1 MSIFRIKTSSA
12 CFLITEQSSA
22 RPNSRLIRSPIFRL
36 LSGLILTVSQT
47 TQAIESP
54 DYTTMDLEQLLDVDI
69 VTASKY
75 SQKQSQSPSAVTVI
89 DKHQI
94 KQFGHRTL
102 GDVLRTVPGFFVVN
116 NRIYENAGVRGFD
129 QADDYN
135 GRILIMI
142 DGIRINENIY
152 DSGLT
157 GNELPIDIDLVERIE
172 VVRGPGSSMYGSN
185 AFFAV
190 INLITRNGQDFKGGE
205 AAGSWAS
212 FDTFKGRFSYGQKHD
227 NGLEY
232 LVSGSGFGSQGPTL
246 SFPDRASAENPNGL
260 TKTNDDRGQQ
270 VFTKARWGDFSFE
283 GGYGTRKRNF
293 GTGAYYTDFDD
304 GSTFA
309 QDSEAFFN
317 LQYAT
322 FLSPKLEL
330 TARAFYGDYSY
341 DSGYQFAGVTNKTQ
355 AHGWWTGFESRLIS
369 THFEQHKLIA
379 GIEVQENWLQKQ
391 TNYDVDPYRLY
402 SQDERDTHR
411 IGIYLQDDISITEQ
425 LNLSVGARMD
435 DYSNASKLLFSPRLG
450 LVYQVLPDTL
460 LRAQYSHAFR
470 APNVSQQYD
479 EFAPAYSDQDQDGT
493 PETLDFLGFRANP
506 DLEPEL
512 VETYELGLE
521 QTIAK
526 YWRFNATGYFMEVEK
541 RLDYERYNAIYY
553 QYGNSTD
560 QYGYGGEF
568 EIRRQWENGLSLRTG
583 YSLQFAEDVDGNSI
597 NYVPRHLYQLNLMT
611 PLFFPE
617 WHSGLEMQALSGR
630 QTQSGQ
636 LPSYTRMNLSVL
648 YQPIKSLDLSATLYD
663 VFDNYL
669 YDPGDDENQAREP
682 QDGRSFRLKLEYR
695 F

>member
-1 MSIFRIKTSSA
+1 MSVFRFLSLSAGILATESTSNRAVRSSV
-12 CFLITEQSSA
+12 FKLI
-22 RPNSRLIRSPIFRL
+22 
-36 LSGLILTVSQT
+36 SGLALSLSQT
-47 TQAIESP
+47 TLATANP
-54 DYTTMDLEQLLDVDI
+54 DYTTMELEQLLDVEI

-75 SQKQSQSPSAVTVI
+75 SQKQSQSPSAITVI

-116 NRIYENAGVRGFD
+116 NRIYENTGVRGFD

-135 GRILIMI
+135 GRVLIMI

-232 LVSGSGFGSQGPTL
+232 LVSGSGFGSEGPTL
-246 SFPDRASAENPNGL
+246 SFPDRASENNPNGL

-270 VFTKARWGDFSFE
+270 VFAKAHWGDFSFE
-283 GGYGTRKRNF
+283 GGYGRRKRNF

-304 GSTFA
+304 GATFG

-317 LQYAT
+317 LQYDT
-322 FLSPKLEL
+322 FITPKLEL
-330 TARAFYGDYSY
+330 TARAFYGDYAF
-341 DSGYQFAGVTNKTQ
+341 DSGYPFDAVTNKTQ

-369 THFEQHKLIA
+369 THLEQHKLIA
-379 GIEVQENWLQKQ
+379 GVEVQENWLQKQ
-391 TNYDVDPYRLY
+391 TNYDAAPYRLY
-402 SQDERDTHR
+402 SLDERDSHR
-411 IGIYLQDDISITEQ
+411 IGVYLQDDISITDQ
-425 LNLSVGARMD
+425 LKLSAGLRLD
-435 DYSNASKLLFSPRLG
+435 DYSTTSKLLFSPRIG
-450 LVYQVLPDTL
+450 LIYQVLPDTL

-479 EFAPAYSDQDQDGT
+479 EYAPVYADQDHDGT
-493 PETLDFLGFRANP
+493 AETLYFYGFRANP

-512 VETYELGLE
+512 IETYELGLE
-521 QTIAK
+521 QTIAQF
-526 YWRFNATGYFMEVEK
+526 WRFNATGYFMEVEK
-541 RLDYERYNAIYY
+541 RLVYESYNDAYD
-553 QYGNSTD
+553 QYANASD

-568 EIRRQWENGLSLRTG
+568 ELRRQWENGLSLRTG
-583 YSLQFAEDVDGNSI
+583 YSIQYAENVDGDSI

-611 PLFFPE
+611 PLFSPE
-617 WHSGLEMQALSGR
+617 WHGGLEMQALSGR
-630 QTQSGQ
+630 QTQAGK
-636 LPSYTRMNLSVL
+636 LPSYTRMNLSLL
-648 YQPIKSLDLSATLYD
+648 YQPLKSLDLSATLYD

-669 YDPGDDENQAREP
+669 YDPGDEESLAREP